1 MADSNVTLPD
11 APLPLLPLR
20 GGVIL
25 PGTVRTLPVGRR
37 KSVALIQS
45 LGNPRDRPLVA
56 VAVQRDP
63 RINDPTIA
71 DLHPVAVLAEVLD
84 IRRGQNGGLM
94 VALNAVRR
102 FALTAVVASD
112 PFMLAEGE
120 ELPEPSADS
129 MKARIMAET
138 LAAALKDQAGEEGPM
153 KATLDAFRHD
163 PSPGRLAD
171 RVASVLELTHSQ
183 QVHVLLTLDA
193 ADRLERVTSL
203 AGETLTAADLRKK
216 IEATVRQNLGQRQRE
231 NMLREQMAA
240 IRKELGEDGGQD
252 DALRKRL
259 TEKEL
264 PEDIREAVDRELR
277 RLENLGQGAEAQVAR
292 TWLEWVADLPWTERV
307 EVKSDLNAVADQL
320 DADHYGLDEVKKRIL
335 EHMAVLQLAEHAK
348 GTILCLTG
356 PPGTGKTSLA
366 RSVAEATGRPFVRIS
381 LGGVRDEASIRGHR
395 RTYVGALPGRII
407 EGMRKAK
414 AKNPVVLLD
423 EIDKLTHGGFSGNP
437 EAALLEVL
445 DPAQN
450 NTFTDHYLDL
460 PYDLSEVLFICTSNQ
475 IGNLSA
481 PLRDRL
487 EVVNIDG
494 YTPME
499 KVRIAQAHLL
509 PRQLEAH
516 GLMGKDGTPGLEL
529 TEAALD
535 AIVRDYTR
543 EAGVRQLERE
553 LIRLCRGAALRVA
566 RGGEGTLAVEAT
578 DLDTWLG
585 KARFHQQV
593 AERTSLPGVATGLA
607 WTPVGGDILFIET
620 SRMPGRG
627 KLEITGQLGDVM
639 TESARA
645 ALTYVRSHAEELG
658 ISPKLLETEDVHI
671 HVPAGATPK
680 DGPSAGV
687 TIFTALTSLF
697 TGRRVR
703 GDVAMTGECTLRGRV
718 LPVGGIK
725 SKVLAAHR
733 AGLTRIILPAQN
745 ARDLDELPESV
756 RAQLTFTLAEDMA
769 TVLAVALEAS
779 PDYADADLPD
789 GAVPGAPLP
798 S

>member
-1 MADSNVTLPD
+1 MAEQNFDG
-11 APLPLLPLR
+11 PLPLLPLR

-45 LGNPRDRPLVA
+45 LANPRDRPQVL

-63 RINDPTIA
+63 SINEPTIA
-71 DLHPVAVLAEVLD
+71 DLHPVAVLVEVLD

-94 VALNAVRR
+94 VALNALRR
-102 FALTAVVASD
+102 VVLTGLAASD
-112 PFMLAEGE
+112 PHWVGE
-120 ELPEPSADS
+120 FEALPEPSEDS
-129 MKARIMAET
+129 ARARLMAQA
-138 LAAALKDQAGEEGPM
+138 LAAGLKEGAGEEGPM

-163 PSPGRLAD
+163 PSPSRLAD
-171 RVASVLELTHSQ
+171 RVASVLELTHTQ
-183 QVHVLLTLDA
+183 QVHVLLTIDV
-193 ADRLERVTSL
+193 ADRLDKVTSL

-216 IEATVRQNLGQRQRE
+216 IEESVRQNLGQRQRE

-240 IRKELGEDGGQD
+240 IRKELGEDGGQED
-252 DALRKRL
+252 TLRNRL
-259 TEKEL
+259 KDKVL
-264 PEDIREAVDRELR
+264 PAEVRESVDRELR
-277 RLENLGQGAEAQVAR
+277 RLETLGQSAEAQVAR
-292 TWLEWVADLPWTERV
+292 TWLEWVADLPWSERA
-307 EVKSDLNAVADQL
+307 EVKTDLDAVAQKL

-335 EHMAVLQLAEHAK
+335 EHLAVLKLSANAK

-381 LGGVRDEASIRGHR
+381 LGGVRDEATIRGHR

-414 AKNPVVLLD
+414 VKNPVLLLD

-450 NTFTDHYLDL
+450 HTFTDHYLDQ

-475 IGNLSA
+475 ISNLSA

-487 EVVNIDG
+487 EVVSIDG
-494 YTPME
+494 YTHME

-509 PRQLEAH
+509 PRQLQEH
-516 GLMGKDGTPGLEL
+516 GLLKDGGPGLEL
-529 TEAALD
+529 TEPALD
-535 AIVRDYTR
+535 AIVHDYTR

-553 LIRLCRGAALRVA
+553 LVRLCRSAALSVA
-566 RGGEGTLAVEAT
+566 RGGSPTLKVDTT
-578 DLDTWLG
+578 DLSTWLG
-585 KARFHQQV
+585 KPRFHDQV
-593 AERTSLPGVATGLA
+593 AERTAVPGVATGMA

-620 SRMPGRG
+620 SRMPGKG
-627 KLEITGQLGDVM
+627 KLEITGQLGEVM
-639 TESARA
+639 SESARA
-645 ALTYVRSHAEELG
+645 AMTYVRSHAEELG
-658 ISPKLLETEDVHI
+658 VPPGVLEAEDVHI
-671 HVPAGATPK
+671 HVPAGGTPK

-703 GDVAMTGECTLRGRV
+703 PDVAMTGECTLRGRV

-733 AGLTRIILPAQN
+733 AGIKHIILPAQN
-745 ARDLDELPESV
+745 ERDLDELPESV
-756 RAQLTFTLAEDMA
+756 RSELTFTLAEDMA
-769 TVLAVALEAS
+769 TVLAFALE
-779 PDYADADLPD
+779 
-789 GAVPGAPLP
+789 PLVDIP
-798 S
+798 EVSVVGPTPVTGYTPPV